1 MRTLGL
7 VAAVA
12 AMLLLAVGCKGA
24 EEAPKAEDGKEKAKQ
39 AEKKGEEKPAE
50 EAAKPENNSTPTA
63 KEGPAAEAKPE
74 EKPAEAP
81 AEKAPEPEAKPADE
95 KAPEAEKAVAPADAE
110 KPAAEKKA
118 DAAPAATGEALLK
131 ESCGH
136 AIGVLKKEML
146 TMMEG
151 QLKTA
156 PPDQKASI
164 ESTRDQLLKE
174 LDSAGGKC
182 LEALQKLEPAQAEE
196 AARCIGKAE
205 NMAGLQSCD
214 QLMQPKPAAAP
225 AEPEK
230 PAAEAVPAPEGDAAP
245 APAPTKEV
253 EEMTTN
259 ASGLKYTDHNVGD
272 GPSPTAGK
280 KVTVHYTGT
289 LTDGT
294 KFDSSVD
301 RGQPFSFV
309 IGIGQVIKGWDEG
322 VLSMKV
328 GGKRKLVIPPELG
341 YGARGAGAAIPPNA
355 TLVFEVELLGVE

>member
-7 VAAVA
+7 VIAVA
-12 AMLLLAVGCKGA
+12 AMLMLTVGCKGT
-24 EEAPKAEDGKEKAKQ
+24 EETPKAEEGKEKAKT
-39 AEKKGEEKPAE
+39 AEKKAEEKPAE
-50 EAAKPENNSTPTA
+50 EAAKPEEKKAEEKPAEEAAKPEEKTGTPTA
-63 KEGPAAEAKPE
+63 KEGPAAD
-74 EKPAEAP
+74 AE
-81 AEKAPEPEAKPADE
+81 AEKA
-95 KAPEAEKAVAPADAE
+95 KAPEAAPADAE
-110 KPAAEKKA
+110 KPAADEKE
-118 DAAPAATGEALLK
+118 AAPAAADEALLK

-136 AIGVLKKEML
+136 AIGVLKKEMV
-146 TMMEG
+146 TMME
-151 QLKTA
+151 QQMATA

-174 LDSAGGKC
+174 LDSAGDKC
-182 LEALQKLEPAQAEE
+182 LEALQKLDPAQAAE
-196 AARCIGKAE
+196 AAKCIGKAE
-205 NMAGLQSCD
+205 NMAGLQGCD
-214 QLMQPKPAAAP
+214 HLMQPKAAAAP

-230 PAAEAVPAPEGDAAP
+230 PTAEPAPVPAPEGEAAP
-245 APAPTKEV
+245 APAKEG
-253 EEMTTN
+253 EEMTTT

-272 GPSPTAGK
+272 GASPTSGK

-309 IGIGQVIKGWDEG
+309 IGVGQVIKGWDEG
-322 VLSMKV
+322 VLSMKI

-341 YGARGAGAAIPPNA
+341 YGARGAGAVIPPNA